1 MWLSTTALV
10 QLKRIKFTLIFLDKI
25 RLFVNLFYCMETVCG
40 CGNFW
45 RTTQCGYSWSLFVT
59 LHIWVNVLMSL
70 LSNYFKEIS
79 HQIGKWLSP
88 KRTYREKGGQIW
100 SVFGL
105 FLRQLCFKQDEGR
118 RKLETYLTVLTAD
131 ACCGNQ
137 FGQTI
142 AIKIG
147 WWWRIFWGDSANCE
161 MVFFLRQKGMN
172 KYFLV
177 ISSWLVFQIPIWWWI
192 FTSRN

>member
-1 MWLSTTALV
+1 MGVEIFDAWVWCVDRIPPHSVGILEAYLSPCT
-10 QLKRIKFTLIFLDKI
+10 F
-25 RLFVNLFYCMETVCG
+25 G
-40 CGNFW
+40 
-45 RTTQCGYSWSLFVT
+45 
-59 LHIWVNVLMSL
+59 LMC
-70 LSNYFKEIS
+70 NYFKEIS

-147 WWWRIFWGDSANCE
+147 WWWRIIWGDSANCE
-161 MVFFLRQKGMN
+161 MVFFLHQKGMH

-177 ISSWLVFQIPIWWWI
+177 ICLWLVFQIPIWWWI
-192 FTSRN
+192 FTSRD

>member
-1 MWLSTTALV
+1 MCGPHTT
-10 QLKRIKFTLIFLDKI
+10 K
-25 RLFVNLFYCMETVCG
+25 
-40 CGNFW
+40 
-45 RTTQCGYSWSLFVT
+45 QCGYSWSLFVT

-79 HQIGKWLSP
+79 HQIGTKWLSP

-131 ACCGNQ
+131 AWLWEPIWPNYCDKNWLMMTNFLGRIQ
-137 FGQTI
+137 PSVKWFSFS
-142 AIKIG
+142 IKKA
-147 WWWRIFWGDSANCE
+147 W
-161 MVFFLRQKGMN
+161 
-172 KYFLV
+172 
-177 ISSWLVFQIPIWWWI
+177 ISISWLYVRDLYFKFHFDDEFLPQGIREIK
-192 FTSRN
+192 N